1 MVQTSYR
8 YETITCRETTP
19 GTIEAT
25 HARLDPSSGRMV
37 FTHLATLIGSL
48 AGDLEAADTLA
59 YAAQIHS
66 ARIGQDRAVE
76 RATTPTGG

>member
-1 MVQTSYR
+1 MVTSSYR

-19 GTIEAT
+19 GQVEAT

-37 FTHLATLIGSL
+37 FSHLATLIGSL
-48 AGDLEAADTLA
+48 SSPLEAADTLA

-66 ARIGQDRAVE
+66 ARIGQDEQVRAHG
-76 RATTPTGG
+76 APTGG